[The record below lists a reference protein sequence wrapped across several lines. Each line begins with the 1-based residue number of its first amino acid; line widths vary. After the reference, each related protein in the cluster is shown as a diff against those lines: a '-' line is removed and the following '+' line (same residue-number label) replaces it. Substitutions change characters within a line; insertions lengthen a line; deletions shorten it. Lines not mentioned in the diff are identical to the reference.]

1 MEDEYETRK
10 TPRPRT
16 IQNLDPGLPSLLKI
30 RHCPLFDFA
39 SPDFGFTLRGTNMGS
54 PPPSRR
60 AKAEVVPST
69 RLLYL
74 GGHAISALAL
84 VSFFLVLGT
93 TITRSPLPGK
103 PGWSDALLVLIT
115 TLATLASLSRIL
127 PGQKVLLVA
136 VIIGILGGIAH
147 GMGAKTA
154 FPFGPFLYSEAAGP
168 QFFNLLA
175 WPMPLIWIIAI
186 LNARGVA
193 KLILRPW
200 RKLKSYAFWLI
211 GVTATLVVLFDLALE
226 PCAAHVH
233 RYWLWLP
240 TKFPFAWYGAPIAN
254 FFGWGLTALLILAFT
269 TPSLSKKPARTNK
282 NRLDYHPLF
291 VWLLA
296 LTLFA
301 TCAFQNQ
308 LWPAAGLCVLT
319 GIATAIFAVRGA
331 RW

>member
-1 MEDEYETRK
+1 
-10 TPRPRT
+10 
-16 IQNLDPGLPSLLKI
+16 
-30 RHCPLFDFA
+30 
-39 SPDFGFTLRGTNMGS
+39 MGS
-54 PPPSRR
+54 PSPSRR
-60 AKAEVVPST
+60 AKSEVAPST
-69 RLLYL
+69 RLLHL

-84 VSFFLVLGT
+84 ISFALVLRT
-93 TITRSPLPGK
+93 LITRSALPGK
-103 PGWSDALLVLIT
+103 PGWPEALLVIFT

-136 VIIGILGGIAH
+136 VVIGLLGGIAH

-154 FPFGPFLYSEAAGP
+154 FPFGPFLYSETAGS

-211 GVTATLVVLFDLALE
+211 GVTTTLVVLFDLALE
-226 PCAAHVH
+226 PYAAYVN

-240 TKFPFAWYGAPIAN
+240 TKFPFSWYGAPIAN
-254 FFGWGLTALLILAFT
+254 FFGWVLTALLILAFT

-282 NRLDYHPLF
+282 NRLDYHPLV

-296 LTLFA
+296 LALFA
-301 TCAFQNQ
+301 TSAFQNR

-319 GIATAIFAVRGA
+319 AIATAIFAVRGA